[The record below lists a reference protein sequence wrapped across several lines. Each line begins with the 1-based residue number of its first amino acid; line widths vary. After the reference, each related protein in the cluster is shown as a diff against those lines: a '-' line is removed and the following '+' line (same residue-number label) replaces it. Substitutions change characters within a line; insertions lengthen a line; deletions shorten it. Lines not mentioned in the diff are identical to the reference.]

1 MIIRRQQFTARGIFL
16 IPNLLTLGTLF
27 AGFYAIVAANQ
38 ELYSYAGIAIVIA
51 MIMDNLDGRF
61 ARALQTESA
70 FGAELDSLSDMVAF
84 GVAPALI
91 AYHWALNYMGKFGWL
106 IAFAYT
112 AATAL
117 RLARFNTQLSDHNRI
132 YFQGLASP
140 AAAGIVVGLVWVC
153 DDFSIYA
160 KGLEYLIAMTTT
172 LVAVLMVSNVR
183 YLSFKQFDIKDRVP
197 FIVLLLSLLV
207 LIVIFS
213 HPPQVLFSLFL
224 AYGLSGPCLT
234 LWQRHQQR
242 LRRKQSHRQR
252 DKNKY

>member
-1 MIIRRQQFTARGIFL
+1 MITKRQRFKARGMYL
-16 IPNLLTLGTLF
+16 IPNLLTLGALF

-38 ELYSYAGIAIVIA
+38 GLYSYAGLAIVLA

-61 ARALQTESA
+61 ARALQTETE

-91 AYHWALNYMGKFGWL
+91 AYQWALNYFGKLGWL
-106 IAFAYT
+106 IAFTYT

-132 YFQGLASP
+132 YFQGLACP

-160 KGLEYLIAMTTT
+160 RGLEALIAVTTV
-172 LVAVLMVSNVR
+172 LVAGLMVSNIR
-183 YLSFKQFDIKDRVP
+183 YLSFKQFDLKNRVP
-197 FIVLLLSLLV
+197 FVALLFCLIMLL
-207 LIVIFS
+207 VIFS

-224 AYGLSGPCLT
+224 LYGLSGPVLT
-234 LWQRHQQR
+234 LWQRQQQR
-242 LRRKQSHRQR
+242 LRRKQLLSQR
-252 DKNKY
+252 DKKR